1 MMSSL
6 YELDKEY
13 ELALNNFKVDEETG
27 EVFFNNELLEQL
39 EGDYKQKVDN
49 IACYIKDLQA
59 LSQSIKNE
67 KANLDERL
75 KANDKKIES
84 LKNYLFVS
92 LERREI
98 SKLET
103 ARNKLSFRKS
113 TSLIVEDEKLVPR
126 KYINK
131 VVTEKIDKKA
141 ITDVIKSGK
150 SVKGCYLQE
159 NYNLQIK

>member
-75 KANDKKIES
+75 KANDKKIDS

-92 LERREI
+92 LKQI
-98 SKLET
+98 
-103 ARNKLSFRKS
+103 
-113 TSLIVEDEKLVPR
+113 I
-126 KYINK
+126 IQ
-131 VVTEKIDKKA
+131 KI
-141 ITDVIKSGK
+141 
-150 SVKGCYLQE
+150 Y
-159 NYNLQIK
+159 

>member
-1 MMSSL
+1 MSSL

-13 ELALNNFKVDEETG
+13 ELALNNFTVDEETG
-27 EVFFNNELLEQL
+27 EVLFNNELLEQL

-59 LSQSIKNE
+59 LSQNIKAE

-126 KYINK
+126 KYK

-141 ITDVIKSGK
+141 ITEVIKSGK
-150 SVKGCYLQE
+150 NVKGCYLQE

>member
-1 MMSSL
+1 M
-6 YELDKEY
+6 
-13 ELALNNFKVDEETG
+13 
-27 EVFFNNELLEQL
+27 
-39 EGDYKQKVDN
+39 
-49 IACYIKDLQA
+49 
-59 LSQSIKNE
+59 
-67 KANLDERL
+67 
-75 KANDKKIES
+75 
-84 LKNYLFVS
+84 S

-113 TSLIVEDEKLVPR
+113 TSLVVEDEKLVPR

-150 SVKGCYLQE
+150 NVKGCYLQE

>member
-1 MMSSL
+1 MSSL

-13 ELALNNFKVDEETG
+13 ELALNNFTVDEETG
-27 EVFFNNELLEQL
+27 EVLFNNELLEQL
-39 EGDYKQKVDN
+39 EGDYKKKVDN

-59 LSQSIKNE
+59 LSQNIKAE

-126 KYINK
+126 KYK

-150 SVKGCYLQE
+150 NVKGCYLQE

>member
-1 MMSSL
+1 MSSL

-13 ELALNNFKVDEETG
+13 ELALNNFTVDEETG
-27 EVFFNNELLEQL
+27 EVLFNNELLEQL

-49 IACYIKDLQA
+49 IACYIKYLQA
-59 LSQSIKNE
+59 LSQNIKAE

-126 KYINK
+126 KYK

-141 ITDVIKSGK
+141 ITEVIKSGK
-150 SVKGCYLQE
+150 NVKGCYLQE